1 MLQCSSFQ
9 CTDFSTTEI
18 MREMPSCTSLRCLGC
33 GKRPAPASTCGK
45 RGELPLV
52 VRSRRRADG
61 SQVQVP
67 TGLEGSVFSISDSQ
81 MRVAFGSWTPELFLR
96 SSLPSFLLNINL
108 LLFVLSMTNLPRY
121 CCGAGPGKQQTS
133 EWSCFPGAELRSH
146 PLPEKQEKAGL
157 LQTCNPYGC
166 P

>member
-1 MLQCSSFQ
+1 MFKLSMHGLQHNRNHEGDAQLHLSAVPGL
-9 CTDFSTTEI
+9 
-18 MREMPSCTSLRCLGC
+18 REAPSPSQHLWQER
-33 GKRPAPASTCGK
+33 RAA
-45 RGELPLV
+45 LV

-61 SQVQVP
+61 SQVPVP

-81 MRVAFGSWTPELFLR
+81 MRVAFGSWTPGLFLC

-121 CCGAGPGKQQTS
+121 CCRAGPGKQQTS

-146 PLPEKQEKAGL
+146 PLPEKHEKAGL